1 MRKINF
7 LRNKEYEYTF
17 KVKSGNEFKDKKV
30 AFEFDFQISNLNIK
44 DFLYFIGLIYPNI
57 SSFNTLTEPFKSQM
71 IQIFK
76 NEATIFESIENIKID
91 ENLKKYEYI
100 DIIGVLTTNLFNIE
114 DKKNRQLNKYFLLAK
129 ELKEKPEINKKFNF
143 SPNNKKIII
152 VITNGKYKYF
162 YKNLNKNINKALQI
176 NKNYD
181 DIDLIFIYEKFKV
194 GEEQI
199 IQNKY
204 KAKYINLLENALKS
218 KENENLILG
227 NYEKLKFSDLYSN
240 FYKNI
245 LISNNAQELKNE
257 LAFINKKYIYSLPS
271 IYFKFLNKK
280 IDKDKILDLFLK
292 NVNLKN
298 IVPNNE
304 YINNIKKQ
312 FTLIKEKY
320 FTSVSILEITS
331 LELLLKNYQDKQFK
345 ILYENIKYENN
356 KTLNATNIDNKFSI
370 WLNRNEFSIKIVVF
384 NTTLDDN
391 NSLFF
396 IWLFNKYFQNDFT
409 LFINENIVYNYI
421 SLLKK
426 QYLKFNDEKDLI
438 SDNLNKLINSKK
450 YELFLK
456 IKMNHQFNYYDKIL
470 KNKIIIT
477 DEKDINNNY
486 LENFIYQ
493 INQQISIDANMDIA
507 KINDHFV
514 DDKTIKNMIQNLNQ
528 FKTEFIEN
536 EKKLILDKFNNT
548 QCLIYFMDANIKLE
562 DCLNKK
568 FNLYQN
574 SLDLMYFKF
583 VEIFYSKKIKKI
595 IQKQIIN
602 RYVNN

>member
-1 MRKINF
+1 M
-7 LRNKEYEYTF
+7 
-17 KVKSGNEFKDKKV
+17 
-30 AFEFDFQISNLNIK
+30 
-44 DFLYFIGLIYPNI
+44 
-57 SSFNTLTEPFKSQM
+57 
-71 IQIFK
+71 
-76 NEATIFESIENIKID
+76 
-91 ENLKKYEYI
+91 
-100 DIIGVLTTNLFNIE
+100 
-114 DKKNRQLNKYFLLAK
+114 
-129 ELKEKPEINKKFNF
+129 
-143 SPNNKKIII
+143 
-152 VITNGKYKYF
+152 
-162 YKNLNKNINKALQI
+162 
-176 NKNYD
+176 
-181 DIDLIFIYEKFKV
+181 
-194 GEEQI
+194 
-199 IQNKY
+199 
-204 KAKYINLLENALKS
+204 
-218 KENENLILG
+218 
-227 NYEKLKFSDLYSN
+227 
-240 FYKNI
+240 
-245 LISNNAQELKNE
+245 
-257 LAFINKKYIYSLPS
+257 AFINKKYIYSLPS

-304 YINNIKKQ
+304 YINNIKNQ

-320 FTSVSILEITS
+320 FPSVSILEITS

-356 KTLNATNIDNKFSI
+356 KTLNTTNIDNKFSI

-384 NTTLDDN
+384 NTILDDN

-396 IWLFNKYFQNDFT
+396 IWLFNKYIQNDFT
-409 LFINENIVYNYI
+409 LFISENIVYNYI

-456 IKMNHQFNYYDKIL
+456 IKINHQFNYYDKIL
-470 KNKIIIT
+470 KNRIIIT
-477 DEKDINNNY
+477 DEKDITNNY

-507 KINDHFV
+507 KINNHFV
-514 DDKTIKNMIQNLNQ
+514 DDKKIKNMIQNLNQ

-536 EKKLILDKFNNT
+536 EKRLILDKFNNT
-548 QCLIYFMDANIKLE
+548 QCLTYFMDANIKLE